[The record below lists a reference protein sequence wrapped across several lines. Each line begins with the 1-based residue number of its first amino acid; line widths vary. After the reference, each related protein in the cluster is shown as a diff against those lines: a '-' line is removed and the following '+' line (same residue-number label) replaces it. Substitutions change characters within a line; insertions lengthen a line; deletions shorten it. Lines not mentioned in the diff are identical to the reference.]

1 MLWRHS
7 PSPHA
12 VLICFSWYFTEEFGA
27 TEKVHDMG
35 HYSHFLFNACKRL
48 ERATYLHFCH
58 SEGAGGVLCRL

>member
-7 PSPHA
+7 PSLCRFDMFFM
-12 VLICFSWYFTEEFGA
+12 VLQREEFGA